1 MPDPLLALSIGIGV
15 MGAAAYV
22 LWPRSGLIARF
33 QQGFLRAK
41 RVLMEDALK
50 HLYDFEYRNLS
61 STLESIAGA
70 LGINGDEAAALVTRL
85 ETLGLIV
92 RRQADLGLTAAGRS
106 YALRI
111 VRIHRLWERY
121 LADETNVS
129 EPDWH
134 REAERREH
142 YMTGE
147 ETERLSKY
155 LGNPLYDPH
164 GDPIPTSFGTLP
176 GPRGT
181 SLASL
186 EEGRSATVVHVED
199 EPSSIYAQLVAQN
212 IYPGLLVRTIEKS
225 SKRIVLE
232 AGGNDIVLAPV
243 VAANVSVV
251 PHEQR
256 IREDR
261 LHRTLGDLRPGES
274 ARVVGIAPACKGL
287 QRRRLMDLGIV
298 PGTTIVAELE
308 SVGGDPVA
316 FRIQE
321 ASVALRRQQANF
333 VFVEEI
339 SSGGNV

>member
-1 MPDPLLALSIGIGV
+1 MPDPMMALFIGIAVLVSVG
-15 MGAAAYV
+15 YL
-22 LWPRSGLIARF
+22 LWPRSGLIARL

-50 HLYDFEYRNLS
+50 HIYNCEYRNLS
-61 STLESIAGA
+61 CTIESIAGA
-70 LGINGDEAAALVTRL
+70 LNIDGDQAAALVTRL
-85 ETLGLIV
+85 ETLGLI
-92 RRQADLGLTAAGRS
+92 RRNQTDLCLTPDGRS

-121 LADETNVS
+121 LADETDVS

-147 ETERLSKY
+147 ETEQLSKY

-164 GDPIPTSFGTLP
+164 GDPIPTSMGTVP
-176 GPRGT
+176 GPSGI

-186 EEGRSATVVHVED
+186 EAGHAATVIHIED
-199 EPSSIYAQLVAQN
+199 EPASVYAQLVAQN
-212 IYPGLLVRTIEKS
+212 IYPGLLLRITEKS
-225 SKRIVLE
+225 PERIVLE
-232 AGGNDIVLAPV
+232 AEGDDIVLAPV

-251 PHEQR
+251 PLER
-256 IREDR
+256 RTRPDR
-261 LHRTLGDLRPGES
+261 LHRTLGELRPGES
-274 ARVVGIAPACKGL
+274 ARVVGISPACRGL

-298 PGTTIVAELE
+298 PGTTITAEME

-316 FRIQE
+316 FRIQD
-321 ASVALRRQQANF
+321 ASIALRRQQASF
-333 VFVEEI
+333 VFVEGI
-339 SSGGNV
+339 SSGGNR